1 MFAFAYSQAAA
12 GVRVDNGTGFSPKR
26 GTNRGQ
32 YCGRLTSS
40 GSLTMLAAMRPASLR
55 NRAFCLSSA
64 QRSTIISGEPCPACH
79 LLGDRTSN
87 VTVTLIEKRQDAGRG
102 IAYCTAD
109 PNHLLNVRAVN
120 MSAWLAR
127 LDPLGIGIDITPE
140 CAVVDRSGAPSERL
154 FAIGPVTRAAFWE
167 IVAVPDIRNQCAA
180 LAKRLGRAPV
190 G

>member
-1 MFAFAYSQAAA
+1 MTQDVQSRSPRKHVLII
-12 GVRVDNGTGFSPKR
+12 GGGT
-26 GTNRGQ
+26 
-32 YCGRLTSS
+32 S
-40 GSLTMLAAMRPASLR
+40 GAL
-55 NRAFCLSSA
+55 F
-64 QRSTIISGEPCPACH
+64 ACH
-79 LLGDRTSN
+79 LLGDRTRN

-120 MSAWLAR
+120 MSAF
-127 LDPLGIGIDITPE
+127 DPLGIGIDITPE

-180 LAKRLGRAPV
+180 YANRLGRAL
-190 G
+190 GR